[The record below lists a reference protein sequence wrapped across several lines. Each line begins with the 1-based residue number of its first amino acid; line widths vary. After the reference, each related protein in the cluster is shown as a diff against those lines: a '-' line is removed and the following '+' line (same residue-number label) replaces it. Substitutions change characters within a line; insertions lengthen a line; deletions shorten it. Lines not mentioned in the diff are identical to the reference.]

1 MPTIYAWEYDG
12 GEDGSE
18 EAKHRGAQRAFAGDA
33 VIDDMFGYAIIET
46 VSAGYVHLKLDKGG
60 GVFEL
65 KERTAGHVRTVK
77 NLPEREANKPTGR
90 RGTGIAAIFG
100 TKPAAVTPVPASGG
114 RGGKRGLEVLTW
126 AWPTVL
132 CEGVSLGQQRCRM
145 VLVFLANT

>member
-18 EAKHRGAQRAFAGDA
+18 EAKHRGAQRALAGDA

-65 KERTAGHVRTVK
+65 KSAPPGTCAPTYDFCVK
-77 NLPEREANKPTGR
+77 KD
-90 RGTGIAAIFG
+90 
-100 TKPAAVTPVPASGG
+100 
-114 RGGKRGLEVLTW
+114 
-126 AWPTVL
+126 
-132 CEGVSLGQQRCRM
+132 
-145 VLVFLANT
+145 